1 MPAAADDDDRVRQ
14 AREHQAVLASA
25 PWHRAERDRLV
36 RELRESDPQRWTYV
50 ALADAVG
57 ISKELVYV
65 IITGKRAAPE
75 GES

>member
-1 MPAAADDDDRVRQ
+1 MTDGADERVLQ
-14 AREHQAVLASA
+14 AREHHQASLKSSA
-25 PWHRAERDRLV
+25 WHRAERDRLV

-65 IITGKRAAPE
+65 IITGKRTAPE
-75 GES
+75 GEA